1 MTTMEESKIKP
12 FIPCNDYWPVQ
23 IPQEKMNA
31 YKELIAEGQISDL
44 HIIYNTNTG
53 ATCIEYRSIA
63 PHEWIRKELMRR
75 A

>member
-1 MTTMEESKIKP
+1 
-12 FIPCNDYWPVQ
+12 
-23 IPQEKMNA
+23 MNA